1 MKKTLAKLIATVTT
15 IALVVAAPLTVFAEE
30 NKFGSGDDTQVE
42 NEEAQAYYKSQVER
56 LEQMKK
62 EKVNITME
70 HHGAYVAKSSI
81 LYAAKIV
88 GVRDN
93 GEYIVTWEKVDDRS
107 GLCVGNNKTVT
118 LPGNYIGFAYSLDI
132 RWGTDWP
139 YKDTFW
145 YNTDKTVKNINISYG
160 GTCRRVSIKITV
172 DGTTVVNNSNCK
184 SH

>member
-93 GEYIVTWEKVDDRS
+93 GEYIVTWETVDKRS
-107 GLCVGNNKTVT
+107 GL
-118 LPGNYIGFAYSLDI
+118 
-132 RWGTDWP
+132 
-139 YKDTFW
+139 
-145 YNTDKTVKNINISYG
+145 
-160 GTCRRVSIKITV
+160 
-172 DGTTVVNNSNCK
+172 
-184 SH
+184 